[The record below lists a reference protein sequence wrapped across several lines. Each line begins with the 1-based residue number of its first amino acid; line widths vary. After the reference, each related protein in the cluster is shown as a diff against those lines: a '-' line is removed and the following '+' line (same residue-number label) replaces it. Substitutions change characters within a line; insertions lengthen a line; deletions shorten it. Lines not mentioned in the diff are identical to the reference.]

1 MNNRRSSVEVIADVL
16 RLGRAGKT
24 EIMYSCN
31 LSYRQLGQYL
41 DFLSTRGFIL
51 PDATE
56 RSRQEYV
63 VTPKGQALLQSL
75 ETVLSQLSLRDLN

>member
-41 DFLSTRGFIL
+41 DFLSSRGFIH
-51 PDATE
+51 PDA
-56 RSRQEYV
+56 QEHSKQAFV
-63 VTPKGQALLQSL
+63 VTPKGQALLQNL
-75 ETVLSQLSLRDLN
+75 EGVLSQLSLRNLE

>member
-31 LSYRQLGQYL
+31 LSHRQLCQYL
-41 DFLSTRGFIL
+41 DFLSSRGFI
-51 PDATE
+51 
-56 RSRQEYV
+56 QEEKRTNPKV
-63 VTPKGQALLQSL
+63 DFAVTPKGRDLLKNI
-75 ETVLSQLSLRDLN
+75 ETVLAQLTLRDFD